1 MDLGG
6 KGASSSPQ
14 RGPQIPLIA
23 QEHPKHRN
31 MIGAGDDSPGQ
42 SVKRPK
48 LTLVISKAENDNMSH
63 ASNKN
68 YDKVHDRNEEN
79 RRLLGTGSASQKKIM
94 IVPSVHQGAVVPAN
108 GVKQTVINNDSVT
121 VSASSP
127 HNGTVQKTEDSKF
140 QNKYGNGG
148 LRPPPFVTGLELSGL
163 DKSIR
168 AGHTLPLTMSSL
180 RSLKLE
186 DANGHQPIIS
196 PTGHNWSSSFC
207 FSEVASH
214 MSVRSLASIGMG
226 STDGRK
232 VTIRRV
238 PTSPTELFNIVHSP
252 TPTELDLSSDSDS
265 SYYDPLDELAD
276 YRLPR
281 RQHWSNKAQFVL
293 ACVGYCVG
301 LGNLWRFPYLC
312 YKSGGGVFL
321 VPYFLILIICGIPLL
336 YMELAVGQF
345 TRRGPIGALGQICP
359 LFKGAGLASV
369 VISFIMSTYYN
380 VIIAYA
386 LYYFFT
392 AFKSDA
398 PWSSCLNRWNTNSC
412 WTSTGPSEF
421 TKPNISKTPSEEF
434 YERKVL
440 QISDGIDN
448 PGVIRWELAAC
459 LIFAWILVYFSIW
472 KSVKSSG
479 KVLYFT
485 ATFPYVLILAFL
497 AHSLTLE
504 GSDEG
509 LKYFFK
515 PRWSLLKD
523 SKVWVN
529 AAAQNFNSLGIAFGS
544 VISFASYNRF
554 SNQILVDTLAV
565 STINGVTSI
574 LVGIFAFATIGNIAT
589 EQGTAIEDVV
599 SDGPGLIFV
608 VYPQAMAKMPAPQ
621 LWAVLFF
628 FMLLC
633 LGLNS
638 QFAIVEVVVTSI
650 QDGFPKLIKK
660 HLMCHEM
667 LVLVVVMISFFF
679 GLPHITEGGMYFFQ
693 LVDHFAASISIM
705 YLAFF
710 EVIAISWFYGGHRL
724 AKNVEEMTGRL
735 PSPYIRFC
743 WWVAA
748 PALLM
753 AVWVFSLIDYT
764 PPTYNNGAYE
774 YPLWAETLGWII
786 ASLSLICIPALA
798 VIVILRTEGNSIFE
812 KLRNSVKSDIH
823 YCETCGQ
830 EKCRH
835 INTNSKEE
843 EREMSTLIDNKIDT
857 QIVPSNRS

>member
-1 MDLGG
+1 MFKECNLKHEFVDSQYYLESINFPLLREGVITHQPRY
-6 KGASSSPQ
+6 KASCHCLFTFVQNYSFQVQTP
-14 RGPQIPLIA
+14 
-23 QEHPKHRN
+23 
-31 MIGAGDDSPGQ
+31 DDENGFTLQ
-42 SVKRPK
+42 
-48 LTLVISKAENDNMSH
+48 LTCICRCDEYV
-63 ASNKN
+63 
-68 YDKVHDRNEEN
+68 
-79 RRLLGTGSASQKKIM
+79 
-94 IVPSVHQGAVVPAN
+94 
-108 GVKQTVINNDSVT
+108 
-121 VSASSP
+121 
-127 HNGTVQKTEDSKF
+127 
-140 QNKYGNGG
+140 
-148 LRPPPFVTGLELSGL
+148 
-163 DKSIR
+163 
-168 AGHTLPLTMSSL
+168 L
-180 RSLKLE
+180 RSSTCALLK
-186 DANGHQPIIS
+186 
-196 PTGHNWSSSFC
+196 
-207 FSEVASH
+207 
-214 MSVRSLASIGMG
+214 M
-226 STDGRK
+226 
-232 VTIRRV
+232 
-238 PTSPTELFNIVHSP
+238 
-252 TPTELDLSSDSDS
+252 PTELDLSSDSDS

>member
-1 MDLGG
+1 M
-6 KGASSSPQ
+6 A
-14 RGPQIPLIA
+14 A
-23 QEHPKHRN
+23 
-31 MIGAGDDSPGQ
+31 AG
-42 SVKRPK
+42 
-48 LTLVISKAENDNMSH
+48 I
-63 ASNKN
+63 
-68 YDKVHDRNEEN
+68 N
-79 RRLLGTGSASQKKIM
+79 RQKFNA
-94 IVPSVHQGAVVPAN
+94 P
-108 GVKQTVINNDSVT
+108 
-121 VSASSP
+121 
-127 HNGTVQKTEDSKF
+127 E
-140 QNKYGNGG
+140 
-148 LRPPPFVTGLELSGL
+148 
-163 DKSIR
+163 
-168 AGHTLPLTMSSL
+168 
-180 RSLKLE
+180 
-186 DANGHQPIIS
+186 
-196 PTGHNWSSSFC
+196 
-207 FSEVASH
+207 FS
-214 MSVRSLASIGMG
+214 R
-226 STDGRK
+226 
-232 VTIRRV
+232 
-238 PTSPTELFNIVHSP
+238 PTEGDI
-252 TPTELDLSSDSDS
+252 SSESDS
-265 SYYDPLDELAD
+265 SSYDPLDELTH

-312 YKSGGGVFL
+312 YRSGGGVFL
-321 VPYFLILIICGIPLL
+321 VPYFLILVICGIPLL

-345 TRRGPIGALGQICP
+345 TRRGPIGALAQICP

-386 LYYFFT
+386 IYYFFT

-398 PWSSCLNRWNTNSC
+398 PWSSCSNRWNTQKC
-412 WTSTGPSEF
+412 WTTRALNL
-421 TKPNISKTPSEEF
+421 TKPLESRTPSEEF
-434 YERKVL
+434 YDGKVL
-440 QISDGIDN
+440 QVSEGIDN
-448 PGVIRWELAAC
+448 LGVIRWELAAC
-459 LIFAWILVYFSIW
+459 LILAWILVYFSIW

-485 ATFPYVLILAFL
+485 ATFPYLLILAFL
-497 AHSLTLE
+497 AHSLTLD
-504 GSDEG
+504 GSDVG

-515 PRWSLLKD
+515 PQWELLGD

-544 VISFASYNRF
+544 VMSFSSYNRF
-554 SNQILVDTLAV
+554 NNQILFDTLAV
-565 STINGVTSI
+565 STINGFTSI
-574 LVGIFAFATIGNIAT
+574 LVGIFAFATIGNIAS
-589 EQGTAIEDVV
+589 EQGTPIESVV

-667 LVLVVVMISFFF
+667 LVLIVVIISFLF
-679 GLPHITEGGMYFFQ
+679 GLPHITEGGIYFFQ

-724 AKNVEEMTGRL
+724 ANNVLEMTGRL

-764 PPTYNNGAYE
+764 PPTYNNGTYK
-774 YPLWAETLGWII
+774 YPIWAETLGWII
-786 ASLSLICIPALA
+786 ASLSLICIPAQA
-798 VIVILRTEGNSIFE
+798 TVVILRTEGNSLLD
-812 KLRNSVKSDIH
+812 KLRKSVKSDFNF
-823 YCETCGQ
+823 CETCGQ
-830 EKCRH
+830 EKCQH
-835 INTNSKEE
+835 TSSSKEE
-843 EREMSTLIDNKIDT
+843 EREMTTLIDNKIDV
-857 QIVPSNRS
+857 QIVPTNRS